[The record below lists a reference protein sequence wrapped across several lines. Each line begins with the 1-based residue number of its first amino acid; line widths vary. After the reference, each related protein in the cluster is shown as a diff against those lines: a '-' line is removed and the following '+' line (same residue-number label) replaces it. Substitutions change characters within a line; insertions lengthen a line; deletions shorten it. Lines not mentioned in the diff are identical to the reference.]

1 MFKTH
6 QGVIEDDSNAI
17 YLRPET
23 AQGIFIN
30 FLNVQRSLRL
40 KLPFA
45 VGQIGKTFRNEITPG
60 NFIFRTREFEQM
72 ELEYFVYPKQAED
85 VFNDQLEK
93 IKKFLFKTLKL
104 NESNVHLKE
113 HKPDELSHYSKRT
126 IDIEYHF
133 PHG

>member
-1 MFKTH
+1 MFATH
-6 QGVIEDDSNAI
+6 QGVIEDDKNRL

-30 FLNVQRSLRL
+30 FANIQRTLRL

-45 VGQIGKTFRNEITPG
+45 VGQIGKSFRNEITPG

-72 ELEYFVYPKQAED
+72 ELEYFCFPEQAEQI
-85 VFNDQLEK
+85 FKQELNK
-93 IKKFLFKTLKL
+93 IEHFLF
-104 NESNVHLKE
+104 NVLTIDKNNVKFVE
-113 HKPDELSHYSKRT
+113 HKKEELSHYSSKT
-126 IDIEYHF
+126 IDVEFNF

>member
-1 MFKTH
+1 MFKTN
-6 QGVIEDDSNAI
+6 QGVIENDTNAI

-30 FLNVQRSLRL
+30 FHNIQRSLRL

-45 VGQIGKTFRNEITPG
+45 VGQIGKSFRNEITPG

-72 ELEYFVYPKQAED
+72 ELEYFCDPKDATQLYEQQIEHIKQFVTNIIHLD
-85 VFNDQLEK
+85 VNN
-93 IKKFLFKTLKL
+93 IKLIT
-104 NESNVHLKE
+104 HQKE
-113 HKPDELSHYSKRT
+113 ELSHYALAT
-126 IDIEYHF
+126 MDIQYYY